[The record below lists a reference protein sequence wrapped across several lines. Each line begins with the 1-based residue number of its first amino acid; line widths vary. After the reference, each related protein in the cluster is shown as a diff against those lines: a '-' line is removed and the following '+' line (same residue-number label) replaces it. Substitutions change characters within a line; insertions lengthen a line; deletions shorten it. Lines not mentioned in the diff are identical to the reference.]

1 VSDLQELPGGFG
13 LGKKIC
19 QEVGVGDLQELP
31 GGLRLGNKI
40 CQVVG
45 G

>member
-1 VSDLQELPGGFG
+1 VTY
-13 LGKKIC
+13 KNC
-19 QEVGVGDLQELP
+19 QEVLGLAKRSARRLVGDLQELS